1 MDKLQNTFTTS
12 YIAKL
17 ANEVKAGISID
28 KYSAEEFEYD
38 KSALRFVARVYKP
51 KNLLEQMLGAE
62 NDFDAAVTLY
72 KAYKDIPLVLASNE
86 AFWAYL
92 CHVDLFEYCKKR
104 YPVNDVKNKISH
116 IQDHW
121 FFGKGHTRNTLAQ
134 LWWGVHETIDEDN
147 LEDPYHLTRVF
158 FINYSFRVLWLTV
171 MLRTKQGLLGILDFL
186 KENPEITDKAFEY
199 RGLFIA
205 KYFNRLGGSK
215 QLSFLSRDFFES
227 ELDKIKDT
235 ILSITS
241 KEQVSNVDATN
252 IIQQVKLDNTK
263 YSLNNSEPLSKGKLA
278 VMVVA
283 EYVKKYPQATF
294 AEIQQKFPD
303 SLIASSYRSLGL
315 IVKAETIANSELSPK
330 YRNKRYYFDTKDYWL
345 RSSDGI
351 DFLVNNQ
358 WDINCISNIIDIGIS
373 EGFSIITI
381 EI

>member
-12 YIAKL
+12 YVAKL
-17 ANEVKAGISID
+17 ANEVKAEISID

-38 KSALRFVARVYKP
+38 KSALKFVARVYKP
-51 KNLLEQMLGAE
+51 DNLLEQMLSAE
-62 NDFDAAVTLY
+62 NDFEAAVFLY

-86 AFWAYL
+86 AFWTYL

-104 YPVNDVKNKISH
+104 YPVNEAKNKISH

-147 LEDPYHLTRVF
+147 PEDPYHLTKVF
-158 FINYSFRVLWLTV
+158 FINYSFRVIWLTV

-215 QLSFLSRDFFES
+215 QLSSLPRDFFKK

-241 KEQVSNVDATN
+241 KAQVSNVDASN
-252 IIQQVKLDNTK
+252 IIQQARLDKTK
-263 YSLNNSEPLSKGKLA
+263 YSLNDSVPLSKGKLA
-278 VMVVA
+278 VMIVK

-294 AEIQQKFPD
+294 DEIQQKFPD
-303 SLIASSYRSLGL
+303 VLIPSSYRSLGL
-315 IVKAETIANSELSPK
+315 IVKAEIVANSELLPK
-330 YRNKRYYFDTKDYWL
+330 YKNKRYYYDTKDFWL
-345 RSSDGI
+345 KSSDGI
-351 DFLVNNQ
+351 EFLVNNQ
-358 WDINCISNIIDIGIS
+358 WDINSIGDIIDVGIS
-373 EGFSIITI
+373 EGFSIVAI
-381 EI
+381 EN

>member
-12 YIAKL
+12 YVAKL
-17 ANEVKAGISID
+17 ANEVKAELSLG
-28 KYSAEEFEYD
+28 KYSADEFEYD

-51 KNLLEQMLGAE
+51 ENLLEQMLNTD
-62 NDFDAAVTLY
+62 NDFDAAVILY
-72 KAYKDIPLVLASNE
+72 NAYKEIPLILASNE

-104 YPVNDVKNKISH
+104 YPVDDVKNKVSH

-121 FFGKGHTRNTLAQ
+121 FFGKGHSRNTLAQ

-147 LEDPYHLTRVF
+147 TEHPFHLTRIF
-158 FINYSFRVLWLTV
+158 FINYSFRVIWLTV

-186 KENPEITDKAFEY
+186 KENPKITDKAFEY

-215 QLSFLSRDFFES
+215 QLSSLPREFFKM
-227 ELDKIKDT
+227 ELEKIKDI

-241 KEQVSNVDATN
+241 KEQVSNVDASN
-252 IIQQVKLDNTK
+252 IIQHAKLDSTK
-263 YSLNNSEPLSKGKLA
+263 YSLNDSEPLSKGKLA
-278 VMVVA
+278 VAIVK
-283 EYVKKYPQATF
+283 EYVKKYPMATF
-294 AEIQQKFPD
+294 VEIKQKFPD
-303 SLIASSYRSLGL
+303 SLMSSSYKCKGL
-315 IVKAETIANSELSPK
+315 IVSTNELKNSDLHPK
-330 YRNKRYYFDTKDYWL
+330 YRNKRYYYDTTDYWL

-358 WDINCISNIIDIGIS
+358 WDINSIGNIIDIGIH
-373 EGFSIITI
+373 EGFSIKII
-381 EI
+381 Q